1 MKDSA
6 PVAIFAFNRPLHV
19 ERLFETLATNPES
32 VDSRYFIFC
41 DGPRSTNDDVSVR
54 QTRDVVDRFART
66 HQCQVFKQPANQGLA
81 KSIIRGIDTVLKEHD
96 RFIVLEDDLV
106 VSRHFLRFVNRS
118 LDVFR
123 DRPEIGCVSGFMYPT
138 HPATPRAVLLPFVT
152 SWGWATWAD
161 RWQAYNPDGAAL
173 ASQIERAGRRREFD
187 LGGSFHC
194 WGMLQDQIY
203 GYSSS
208 WWIRWYATLFLR
220 NQLSVW
226 PGVSL
231 LLNAGMDGSG
241 THCGESLRYEGVLA
255 DVDVEIDTGLTAP
268 SAEYLNAIKAFLAPT
283 RHSDI
288 LLAVRRHIPRRFFHQ
303 VLRPFAKRFVG

>member
-6 PVAIFAFNRPLHV
+6 PLAIFAFNRPQHL
-19 ERLFETLATNPES
+19 ERLFASLVTNPES
-32 VDSRYFIFC
+32 VGSRYFIFC
-41 DGPRSTNDDVSVR
+41 DGPRSDDDETAVR
-54 QTRDVVDRFART
+54 QTRDVVDRFAGT
-66 HQCQVFKQPANQGLA
+66 HRCRIFKQSANQGLA
-81 KSIIRGIDTVLKEHD
+81 QSITRGIDTVLQEHD

-106 VSRHFLRFVNRS
+106 LSRHFLRFVNRS

-123 DRPEIGCVSGFMYPT
+123 DRPEIGCVSGFMYPVQ
-138 HPATPRAVLLPFVT
+138 PATPKAVLLPFVT

-161 RWQAYNPDGAAL
+161 RWRAYNPDGAAL
-173 ASQIERAGRRREFD
+173 AREIERTGRRREFD

-194 WGMLQDQIY
+194 WGMLQDQIH

-241 THCGESLRYEGVLA
+241 THCGESSRYEGLLA
-255 DVDVEIDTGLTAP
+255 DADVEVDPDLTSP
-268 SAEYLNAIKAFLAPT
+268 SVEYLNAIKAFLAPT

-288 LLAVRRHIPRRFFHQ
+288 LLALRRHIPRKVFQ
-303 VLRPFAKRFVG
+303 KVLRPLAGRFVG